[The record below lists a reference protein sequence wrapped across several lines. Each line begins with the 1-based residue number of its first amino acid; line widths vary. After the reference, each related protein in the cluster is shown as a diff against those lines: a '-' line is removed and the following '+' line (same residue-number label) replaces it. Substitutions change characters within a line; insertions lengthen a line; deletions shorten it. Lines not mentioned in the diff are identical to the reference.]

1 MVDVKEILM
10 GILVLIY
17 GIMFYI
23 VGRTNLLEKFVLKLN
38 KMIED
43 DTKPNEDM
51 RKEDDG
57 KMKNLKCE
65 DCAFFDELDTE
76 QPCCG
81 CVDFVNFERD
91 HTTEKGGA
99 EE

>member
-43 DTKPNEDM
+43 DTKPDDDM
-51 RKEDDG
+51 RKEDEG
-57 KMKNLKCE
+57 K
-65 DCAFFDELDTE
+65 
-76 QPCCG
+76 
-81 CVDFVNFERD
+81 
-91 HTTEKGGA
+91 
-99 EE
+99 

>member
-38 KMIED
+38 KMLED
-43 DTKPNEDM
+43 ATKTDEDT
-51 RKEDDG
+51 RKEDEG
-57 KMKNLKCE
+57 K
-65 DCAFFDELDTE
+65 
-76 QPCCG
+76 
-81 CVDFVNFERD
+81 
-91 HTTEKGGA
+91 
-99 EE
+99 

>member
-38 KMIED
+38 KMLED
-43 DTKPNEDM
+43 ATKTDEDM
-51 RKEDDG
+51 RKEDEG
-57 KMKNLKCE
+57 K
-65 DCAFFDELDTE
+65 
-76 QPCCG
+76 
-81 CVDFVNFERD
+81 
-91 HTTEKGGA
+91 
-99 EE
+99 

>member
-1 MVDVKEILM
+1 MADVKEILM
-10 GILVLIY
+10 GVLVLIY

-51 RKEDDG
+51 RKEDEG
-57 KMKNLKCE
+57 K
-65 DCAFFDELDTE
+65 
-76 QPCCG
+76 
-81 CVDFVNFERD
+81 
-91 HTTEKGGA
+91 
-99 EE
+99 

>member
-51 RKEDDG
+51 RKEDEG
-57 KMKNLKCE
+57 K
-65 DCAFFDELDTE
+65 
-76 QPCCG
+76 
-81 CVDFVNFERD
+81 
-91 HTTEKGGA
+91 
-99 EE
+99 

>member
-10 GILVLIY
+10 GVLVLIY
-17 GIMFYI
+17 GIAFYI

-51 RKEDDG
+51 RNEDEG
-57 KMKNLKCE
+57 K
-65 DCAFFDELDTE
+65 
-76 QPCCG
+76 
-81 CVDFVNFERD
+81 
-91 HTTEKGGA
+91 
-99 EE
+99 

>member
-38 KMIED
+38 KMLEN
-43 DTKPNEDM
+43 DTKPDDDM
-51 RKEDDG
+51 RKEDEG
-57 KMKNLKCE
+57 K
-65 DCAFFDELDTE
+65 
-76 QPCCG
+76 
-81 CVDFVNFERD
+81 
-91 HTTEKGGA
+91 
-99 EE
+99 